1 MRSKLIIQ
9 NTKKNKTYPSMYD
22 LSAKNS
28 FNDLIDSTLEK
39 SENDIMYW
47 FVMCW
52 CSKMILQRKERKLK
66 KKIGKKK
73 KKNFDDVGW
82 MSFALSFSQ
91 SKGEKKNFSLK
102 GKERKEYSN
111 KKKKNYLYTLNTSTL
126 SAHSSTHSLPFL
138 YTLYIQA
145 Q

>member
-1 MRSKLIIQ
+1 
-9 NTKKNKTYPSMYD
+9 MYD

-111 KKKKNYLYTLNTSTL
+111 KKKKNYLHTLNTSTL
-126 SAHSSTHSLPFL
+126 FAHSSTHSLPFFIHPL
-138 YTLYIQA
+138 YTGTIKTFLYVLSYIIHDLI
-145 Q
+145 

>member
-1 MRSKLIIQ
+1 
-9 NTKKNKTYPSMYD
+9 MYD

-66 KKIGKKK
+66 KLEKK

-91 SKGEKKNFSLK
+91 SKGKKKFFTERK
-102 GKERKEYSN
+102 GKKRI
-111 KKKKNYLYTLNTSTL
+111 L
-126 SAHSSTHSLPFL
+126 
-138 YTLYIQA
+138 
-145 Q
+145 

>member
-1 MRSKLIIQ
+1 
-9 NTKKNKTYPSMYD
+9 MYD

-91 SKGEKKNFSLK
+91 SKGEKKKFFTERK
-102 GKERKEYSN
+102 GKKRI
-111 KKKKNYLYTLNTSTL
+111 L
-126 SAHSSTHSLPFL
+126 
-138 YTLYIQA
+138 
-145 Q
+145 

>member
-1 MRSKLIIQ
+1 
-9 NTKKNKTYPSMYD
+9 MYD

-66 KKIGKKK
+66 NWKKRRKILMMLDGCPLLFLSLSQKGKK
-73 KKNFDDVGW
+73 F
-82 MSFALSFSQ
+82 FT
-91 SKGEKKNFSLK
+91 ERK
-102 GKERKEYSN
+102 GKKRI
-111 KKKKNYLYTLNTSTL
+111 L
-126 SAHSSTHSLPFL
+126 
-138 YTLYIQA
+138 
-145 Q
+145 

>member
-1 MRSKLIIQ
+1 
-9 NTKKNKTYPSMYD
+9 MYD

-66 KKIGKKK
+66 KLEKKRRKILMMLDGCPLL
-73 KKNFDDVGW
+73 F
-82 MSFALSFSQ
+82 LSLSQ
-91 SKGEKKNFSLK
+91 KGKKNFSLK

-111 KKKKNYLYTLNTSTL
+111 KKKRIIYTL
-126 SAHSSTHSLPFL
+126 
-138 YTLYIQA
+138 
-145 Q
+145 

>member
-1 MRSKLIIQ
+1 
-9 NTKKNKTYPSMYD
+9 MYD

-66 KKIGKKK
+66 KNWKKK
-73 KKNFDDVGW
+73 EEKILMMLMDVLC
-82 MSFALSFSQ
+82 SFFLSV
-91 SKGEKKNFSLK
+91 KREKKIF
-102 GKERKEYSN
+102 
-111 KKKKNYLYTLNTSTL
+111 
-126 SAHSSTHSLPFL
+126 H
-138 YTLYIQA
+138 
-145 Q
+145 

>member
-1 MRSKLIIQ
+1 
-9 NTKKNKTYPSMYD
+9 MYD

-66 KKIGKKK
+66 KFGKK

-91 SKGEKKNFSLK
+91 SKGKKNFSLK

-111 KKKKNYLYTLNTSTL
+111 KRKRIIYTL
-126 SAHSSTHSLPFL
+126 
-138 YTLYIQA
+138 
-145 Q
+145 

>member
-1 MRSKLIIQ
+1 
-9 NTKKNKTYPSMYD
+9 MYD

-111 KKKKNYLYTLNTSTL
+111 KKKKNYLHTLNTSTL
-126 SAHSSTHSLPFL
+126 SAHSSTSSLTHSLFL

>member
-1 MRSKLIIQ
+1 
-9 NTKKNKTYPSMYD
+9 MYD

-66 KKIGKKK
+66 KKKLEKKRRKILMMLDGCPLLFLSLSQKGKKK
-73 KKNFDDVGW
+73 IF
-82 MSFALSFSQ
+82 
-91 SKGEKKNFSLK
+91 
-102 GKERKEYSN
+102 
-111 KKKKNYLYTLNTSTL
+111 
-126 SAHSSTHSLPFL
+126 H
-138 YTLYIQA
+138 
-145 Q
+145 

>member
-52 CSKMILQRKERKLK
+52 CSKMILQRKERKE
-66 KKIGKKK
+66 
-73 KKNFDDVGW
+73 KNT
-82 MSFALSFSQ
+82 LT
-91 SKGEKKNFSLK
+91 K
-102 GKERKEYSN
+102 RKRII
-111 KKKKNYLYTLNTSTL
+111 YTL
-126 SAHSSTHSLPFL
+126 
-138 YTLYIQA
+138 
-145 Q
+145 

>member
-1 MRSKLIIQ
+1 MICQPRIRSM
-9 NTKKNKTYPSMYD
+9 T
-22 LSAKNS
+22 
-28 FNDLIDSTLEK
+28 LIDSTLEK

-66 KKIGKKK
+66 KIWKKK

-82 MSFALSFSQ
+82 MSFCSFFLSV
-91 SKGEKKNFSLK
+91 KGEKNFSLK

-111 KKKKNYLYTLNTSTL
+111 KKKRIIYTPLNTSTL
-126 SAHSSTHSLPFL
+126 SGHSSTSSHSPFL
-138 YTLYIQA
+138 YTLYM
-145 Q
+145 

>member
-1 MRSKLIIQ
+1 
-9 NTKKNKTYPSMYD
+9 MYD

-66 KKIGKKK
+66 KKLEKKRRKILMMLDGCPLLFLSLSQKGKKK
-73 KKNFDDVGW
+73 F
-82 MSFALSFSQ
+82 FT
-91 SKGEKKNFSLK
+91 ERK
-102 GKERKEYSN
+102 GKKRI
-111 KKKKNYLYTLNTSTL
+111 L
-126 SAHSSTHSLPFL
+126 
-138 YTLYIQA
+138 
-145 Q
+145 

>member
-1 MRSKLIIQ
+1 
-9 NTKKNKTYPSMYD
+9 MYD

-66 KKIGKKK
+66 K
-73 KKNFDDVGW
+73 
-82 MSFALSFSQ
+82 
-91 SKGEKKNFSLK
+91 NFSLK

-111 KKKKNYLYTLNTSTL
+111 KKKKNYLHTLNTSTL
-126 SAHSSTHSLPFL
+126 SGHSSTHSLPFL